1 MARFCG
7 KLGFS
12 HTKETRLGIY
22 EEVVE
27 EKTYY
32 GDIIK
37 DTRLNEKSSNL
48 NDNISISNKVS
59 VISNDYLI
67 QNVSHLKY
75 VVYLGAKWEVKSFDI
90 ERPRIIIYL
99 GGLYNG

>member
-1 MARFCG
+1 MAKFCG

-12 HTKETRLGIY
+12 ITKETRLGIY
-22 EEVVE
+22 EEIVE
-27 EKTYY
+27 EKKYY

-37 DTRLNEKSSNL
+37 DTRMNEKTSNL
-48 NDNISISNKVS
+48 NDDISISSKVS
-59 VISNDYLI
+59 IISNDYLI

-75 VVYLGAKWEVKSFDI
+75 IIYLGVKWEVKSFDI